1 MAVAVAAAAAFS
13 IQMAAVQYAFAGSTV
28 LAAGELG
35 LLAEKSAELEELSA
49 QNFAGASVSFAQA

>member
-1 MAVAVAAAAAFS
+1 
-13 IQMAAVQYAFAGSTV
+13 MAAVQYAFAGPTV